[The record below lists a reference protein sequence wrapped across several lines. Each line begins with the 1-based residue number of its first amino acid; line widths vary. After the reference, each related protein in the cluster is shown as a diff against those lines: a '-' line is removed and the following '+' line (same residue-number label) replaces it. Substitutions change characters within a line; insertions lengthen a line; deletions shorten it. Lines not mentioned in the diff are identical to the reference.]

1 MTKVKFI
8 KSLKF
13 KLTIWYSLL
22 FTLFSIIF
30 IVSINVWLNNYM
42 RTNLNTVGRGYFG
55 RVLEERPRLMH
66 LTEEQKEIVMESR
79 LADLNNIRKITIYS
93 LGPLILLSFAGGY
106 AIASIGLNPLN
117 ELNDEMKNKSME
129 NLGKEIDFE
138 DREDEI
144 SELIKSFNRMS
155 RRLNKSFEAQKEFVE
170 NASHELKTPL
180 SIIQA
185 NLDTAL
191 EDKEIDKEELRE
203 LLESSKESI
212 YFMNQLT
219 EDLLLL
225 SVLDQKVQT
234 EKIEIV
240 EVLEKC
246 VKNINSL
253 FPKSEIEIIKN
264 FPNKEVYIKGNSIL
278 LERAIM
284 NILENS
290 VKYSEADT
298 IEISLRERRK
308 RVQIIIQDNG
318 VGIPKEQVEKVFERF
333 YRVDKS
339 RSRDTGGAGLGLSIT
354 KTIVNKFDGDITL
367 ESERGKGVK
376 FTIFFPSYLK

>member
-1 MTKVKFI
+1 
-8 KSLKF
+8 
-13 KLTIWYSLL
+13 
-22 FTLFSIIF
+22 
-30 IVSINVWLNNYM
+30 
-42 RTNLNTVGRGYFG
+42 
-55 RVLEERPRLMH
+55 
-66 LTEEQKEIVMESR
+66 
-79 LADLNNIRKITIYS
+79 
-93 LGPLILLSFAGGY
+93 
-106 AIASIGLNPLN
+106 
-117 ELNDEMKNKSME
+117 MKNKSME

-144 SELIKSFNRMS
+144 SALIKSFNRMS